1 MELKKALSEAVRYV
15 SEAESLTGGGESPDS
30 FRKKGSVAIEEVR
43 FDEKEHAWHVSVG
56 FFRPWNR
63 PESLGSPIY
72 NVQMSDLRT
81 VKTVVM
87 DDASG
92 EVVDYRS
99 FELVPA

>member
-15 SEAESLTGGGESPDS
+15 SEAESLTGGGETPDS

-43 FDEKEHAWHVSVG
+43 FDEMENAWYVSVS
-56 FFRPWNR
+56 FFRPLEPTR
-63 PESLGSPIY
+63 IVGLPVH